1 MFHASEATA
10 MRARNWM
17 MAVALSALLP
27 LRAGAAEIYL
37 STAVGA
43 TLGGLTFR
51 NGDIARYD
59 TSTDTA
65 TLFFSEDLFT
75 FTEDVDA
82 FELLSNDHLLLSTKS
97 GASLGGL
104 TFLDGDLV
112 EYDPATDTAVL
123 YFSESLFSSDTE
135 VDAATVLPN
144 GHLVLSTQGT
154 ETLGGLT
161 FRDGDLAEY
170 DPVSGFATLFFNENL
185 FAASEDIDAFDV
197 LPDGSIILST
207 TNAASLAGVAFTAGD
222 LVQYFPSSNTASIF
236 FSGSNFTAI
245 ANIDATAVFVPE
257 PGTGLLFL
265 LGLAG
270 LAAYRRNGTLSARAA
285 RPASR
290 ES

>member
-1 MFHASEATA
+1 
-10 MRARNWM
+10 MRALNWM
-17 MAVALSALLP
+17 MALAFCALLP
-27 LRAGAAEIYL
+27 LRAGAVQIYL
-37 STAVGA
+37 STTNGA

-59 TSTDTA
+59 TSTGTA
-65 TLFFSEDLFT
+65 TLYFSEDAFT
-75 FTEDVDA
+75 FNEDVDA
-82 FELLSNDHLLLSTKS
+82 FDLLANGHLLLSTKS
-97 GASLGGL
+97 VASLGGL
-104 TFLDGDLV
+104 SFQDGDLV
-112 EYDPATDTAVL
+112 DYDPATGTAVL
-123 YFSESLFSSDTE
+123 YFSESLFSNATAD

-236 FSGSNFTAI
+236 FSGSNFA
-245 ANIDATAVFVPE
+245 ALENIDAVVVMAPE

-265 LGLAG
+265 LGLVG
-270 LAAYRRNGTLSARAA
+270 LAAHRRAELRPPSVARAA
-285 RPASR
+285 SR
-290 ES
+290 QS